1 MLSALGLD
9 RDEECLYR
17 HLVAA
22 TGSPSDLAGRA
33 VLPLARTIEVLDC
46 LVARGLAVAGPH
58 GTFAAAP
65 PAIALG
71 ALLRRQRDE
80 LHAAELA
87 LLALVDEHRR
97 ATSGR
102 SAGDLVEVITDVGA
116 VRHCFAQLQQGARH
130 EVCSLIVPGLAV
142 VPHKDNTAGD
152 DGLRRGVHYR
162 VIVDRESLAEPGLVQ
177 LAASSIAEGEEIRV
191 VDRVPVKMIIVDGR
205 TALLPLLSGQHTAPA
220 SVLVHASGLLDA
232 LIALFETLWTR
243 AYPLWTDGATVGE
256 RGAGLEPF
264 DTRIVA
270 LLLAG
275 LTDQAIAGQ
284 LDTSLRTVQ
293 RRIHALMQRAGAE
306 TRIQLGWHAARNGWA

>member
-22 TGSPSDLAGRA
+22 GGPTAELAGRA
-33 VLPLARTIEVLDC
+33 GLPHARTVEVLDC
-46 LVARGLAVAGPH
+46 LAARGLAVAGPH
-58 GTFAAAP
+58 GTFTAAP

-71 ALLRRQRDE
+71 ALLRHQRDE
-80 LHAAELA
+80 LHAAELE
-87 LLALVDEHRR
+87 LLTLVDEHRR
-97 ATSGR
+97 AAAART
-102 SAGDLVEVITDVGA
+102 AGDLVEVVTDVGA

-130 EVCSLIVPGLAV
+130 EVCSLVVPGLAV
-142 VPHKDNTAGD
+142 VPHKDNAAGD

-162 VIVDRESLAEPGLVQ
+162 VVVDRESLAEPGLVQ
-177 LAASSIAEGEEIRV
+177 LAASSIASGEEIRV

-232 LIALFETLWTR
+232 LIALFETLWAR
-243 AYPLWTDGATVGE
+243 AYPLWTDGVTVAE
-256 RGAGLEPF
+256 RGAGLEPL

>member
-22 TGSPSDLAGRA
+22 GGSPADLAGRA
-33 VLPLARTIEVLDC
+33 GLPHPRAVEVLDC
-46 LVARGLAVAGPH
+46 LVARGLAVAEPH
-58 GTFAAAP
+58 GTFTAAP

-80 LHAAELA
+80 LHAAELT

-97 ATSGR
+97 AASARTS
-102 SAGDLVEVITDVGA
+102 GDLVEVITDVDA
-116 VRHCFAQLQQGARH
+116 VRHRFAQLQQGARSD
-130 EVCSLIVPGLAV
+130 VRSLVVPGLAV
-142 VPHKDNTAGD
+142 VPHKDNVAGD
-152 DGLRRGVHYR
+152 DGLRRGVRYR
-162 VIVDRESLAEPGLVQ
+162 VVVGRDCLAEPGLVQ
-177 LAASSIAEGEEIRV
+177 LAAASIAVGEEIRV

-205 TALLPLLSGQHTAPA
+205 TALLPLLAGQHTAPA

-232 LIALFETLWTR
+232 LIALFDTLWSR
-243 AYPLWTDGATVGE
+243 AYPLWTDGTTVAGD
-256 RGAGLEPF
+256 GLEAL
-264 DTRIVA
+264 DTRILT

-293 RRIHALMQRAGAE
+293 RRIHALMLRAGAD

>member
-1 MLSALGLD
+1 MFSVLGLG

-22 TGSPSDLAGRA
+22 GGTTGDLAARAGLPTGRA
-33 VLPLARTIEVLDC
+33 GEVLDG
-46 LVARGLAVAGPH
+46 LVARGLAVAEPH
-58 GTFAAAP
+58 GTFIAAP

-71 ALLRRQRDE
+71 ALLRQQRDE
-80 LHAAELA
+80 LQAAELA
-87 LLALVDEHRR
+87 LLALVDQHRR
-97 ATSGR
+97 AASGR
-102 SAGDLVEVITDVGA
+102 TPGDLVEVITDVDA
-116 VRHCFAQLQQGARH
+116 VRHRFAQLQHGARH
-130 EVCSLIVPGLAV
+130 DVRSLVVPGLAV

-152 DGLRRGVHYR
+152 DGLRRGVNYR

-177 LAASSIAEGEEIRV
+177 IAASSIASGEEIRV
-191 VDRVPVKMIIVDGR
+191 VERVPVKMIIVDGR
-205 TALLPLLSGQHTAPA
+205 TAMLPLLAGQHTAPA

-232 LIALFETLWTR
+232 LIALFETLWSR
-243 AYPLWTDGATVGE
+243 AYPLWTDGATVPV
-256 RGAGLEPF
+256 RGLEPL
-264 DTRIVA
+264 DTRIVT

-293 RRIHALMQRAGAE
+293 RRIHALMQHAGAE

>member
-1 MLSALGLD
+1 
-9 RDEECLYR
+9 
-17 HLVAA
+17 
-22 TGSPSDLAGRA
+22 
-33 VLPLARTIEVLDC
+33 
-46 LVARGLAVAGPH
+46 
-58 GTFAAAP
+58 
-65 PAIALG
+65 
-71 ALLRRQRDE
+71 
-80 LHAAELA
+80 
-87 LLALVDEHRR
+87 
-97 ATSGR
+97 
-102 SAGDLVEVITDVGA
+102 
-116 VRHCFAQLQQGARH
+116 
-130 EVCSLIVPGLAV
+130 
-142 VPHKDNTAGD
+142 
-152 DGLRRGVHYR
+152 
-162 VIVDRESLAEPGLVQ
+162 
-177 LAASSIAEGEEIRV
+177 
-191 VDRVPVKMIIVDGR
+191 MIIVDGR

-243 AYPLWTDGATVGE
+243 AYPLWTDGATVAE